1 MKRFYLLSLLLSVIC
16 VGANAQ
22 LLYKISADGVGNPS
36 YIIGTYHLAPAS
48 FVDSI
53 PGARFA
59 LETVQQVCGELD
71 MNEMQSSENTKLLKS
86 AMTLPDG
93 KKLADVLTEDEM
105 GRLNAYMKK
114 VLGADLTNP
123 LIRSQLGKMTP
134 MAITSQL
141 QLLQYMKMTPGFN
154 PMALIDSY
162 FQTEALKLKK
172 SVIGFETVSFQAEVL
187 YGSSIERQKEQLFC
201 MIDNPEYTEQK
212 MKSLTDAYFSQDMNA
227 IFTVFEETVGNCCDA
242 TPEENDKLIYNRNA
256 DWVQKIPAIIADKST
271 LFVVGAGH
279 LPGERGVL
287 NLLREAGYTVEAVR
301 E

>member
-227 IFTVFEETVGNCCDA
+227 IFTVFEETVGNCCAA